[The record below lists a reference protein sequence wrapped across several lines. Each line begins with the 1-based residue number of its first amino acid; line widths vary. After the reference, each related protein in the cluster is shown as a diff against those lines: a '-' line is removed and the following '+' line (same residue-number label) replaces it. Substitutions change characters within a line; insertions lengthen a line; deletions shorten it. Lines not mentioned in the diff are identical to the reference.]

1 MRSSAIAMTCVL
13 VATAARAAPAAP
25 APPGPIPTALVVG
38 VGQLLSPIVSDL
50 DRAVA
55 FYRDGL
61 GLDVQGATANA
72 DTNPACGQFG
82 LPDAQLRWQIGRPA
96 ACAAASRSSNQEGRR
111 QGPGAAAADIGAT
124 TRSCWCGISTRCSA
138 PETARG
144 AVVTKGGAPLFVPGG
159 ARKSR
164 AVIVQDPTGTSEL
177 FQPDP
182 LPEAPATPAPN
193 VIEVRVRLSVADV
206 ERETRLYRDALG
218 LAVRAPGEFAGQ
230 PTVLDMMGLPRAP
243 VSRLDVHRAHD
254 RVTFELIDFKGVER
268 RVVRGNVQDPGS
280 TRMQLQVRDV
290 DAAIAALGQAGG
302 RSCRRAGRRWSCQD
316 AGVDDQGRHRPR
328 ARHSVPGAAPGGC
341 GASPPVRKPQDV
353 TRVQLLSKKPIEA
366 SIRGPSLL

>member
-1 MRSSAIAMTCVL
+1 MRSLAFALTCAL
-13 VATAARAAPAAP
+13 VATAAHAQAPASP
-25 APPGPIPTALVVG
+25 ALPGPSPTGLVVG
-38 VGQLLSPIVSDL
+38 SGNFFSPIVSDL

-61 GLDVQGATANA
+61 GLDVQGAPANA
-72 DTNPACGQFG
+72 DTNPALRNMFG

-96 ACAAASRSSNQEGRR
+96 GMRSGVEIVEIKKAGGKGLERR
-111 QGPGAAAADIGAT
+111 LQDIGAT
-124 TRSCWCGISTRCSA
+124 TLIVLVRDLDSVFGRLKQLGA
-138 PETARG
+138 P
-144 AVVTKGGAPLFVPGG
+144 VVTKGGAPLFVPGG

-164 AVIVQDPTGTSEL
+164 AVIVQDPDGHFVEL

-230 PTVLDMMGLPRAP
+230 PTVLDMMGLPAGAQYRASMFTVP
-243 VSRLDVHRAHD
+243 TTGL
-254 RVTFELIDFKGVER
+254 TFELIDFKGVER
-268 RVVRGNVQDPGS
+268 RVVRGNIQDPGS

-290 DAAIAALGQAGG
+290 DATIAALTKAGG
-302 RSCRRAGRRWSCQD
+302 AVVSAGGTTVELPGRG
-316 AGVDDQGRHRPR
+316 GVTTKVAIVREPSNLFLVLIQAAPR
-328 ARHSVPGAAPGGC
+328 A
-341 GASPPVRKPQDV
+341 Q
-353 TRVQLLSKKPIEA
+353 
-366 SIRGPSLL
+366 